1 MISGMSET
9 VRVQLFYGPGEVRYG
24 PKGVDLLLFSSVMKD
39 VIKASERSGGGG
51 AQPTGCTMRSH

>member
-9 VRVQLFYGPGEVRYG
+9 VRVQLFYGPGEVMYG

-39 VIKASERSGGGG
+39 VIKASERSGG